1 MHMIFSRQW
10 YKIQCIHIATGN
22 PTFFSTATY
31 TFDMAAPSEMTTLD
45 ISGKF
50 VMNKTL
56 GDDTDEILRLQ
67 GVGWFTRKAI
77 QMATIYLTI
86 KHYKDDDG
94 LEHIDIDQI
103 LTGGVGGTQEIRV
116 LNWQERSHEDHV
128 FGPVVGKSRRIK
140 VEDVEN
146 DWLKQSWSADTQEH
160 GLVNSWVQSDTP
172 KSGKTW
178 IAEQT
183 WGFEE
188 IGDARRYVRHVYFIG
203 PAGERIQARLVY
215 DYQGPLDS

>member
-1 MHMIFSRQW
+1 
-10 YKIQCIHIATGN
+10 
-22 PTFFSTATY
+22 
-31 TFDMAAPSEMTTLD
+31 
-45 ISGKF
+45 
-50 VMNKTL
+50 
-56 GDDTDEILRLQ
+56 
-67 GVGWFTRKAI
+67 
-77 QMATIYLTI
+77 MATIYLTI

-94 LEHIDIDQI
+94 LEHIDIGQI

-146 DWLKQSWSADTQEH
+146 DWLKQSWSVDTQEH

-178 IAEQT
+178 IAEQVCIT
-183 WGFEE
+183 LQNINIMLRNIPRLG
-188 IGDARRYVRHVYFIG
+188 ASRRSVTQ
-203 PAGERIQARLVY
+203 E
-215 DYQGPLDS
+215 DT